1 MRTTPE
7 GKEIISEARN
17 IPDDSVQLVD
27 LRQIIAG
34 TDEKGHKLDPRD
46 DMVTTLF
53 DVINM
58 AELESAQR
66 AKEIDEVPAGENDD
80 DDNASECSVGSRRD
94 EPHPE
99 YRVEARLADNATADD
114 VARAAA

>member
-1 MRTTPE
+1 M
-7 GKEIISEARN
+7 S
-17 IPDDSVQLVD
+17 DDSVRLVD
-27 LRQIIAG
+27 LRNIIAG

-66 AKEIDEVPAGENDD
+66 AKEIEEVSAGGSDN
-80 DDNASECSVGSRRD
+80 DDNASQCSAGSRWD
-94 EPHPE
+94 EPHPG
-99 YRVEARLADNATADD
+99 YRVEPRLAGNEQQTTSRRPPQKQQGMSRSGTGSGEA
-114 VARAAA
+114 